1 MAFSFVTICEGI
13 EIPTLQEKV
22 FQANNLTNVTYAL
35 VSNPTNMPI
44 KFSVKIQLQ
53 GGGISTLIPMR
64 DVPNDGT
71 DMCNELKGLI
81 INVNSVLYVQASAS
95 GLYFRANGFTFS

>member
-1 MAFSFVTICEGI
+1 MAFSFITICEGL
-13 EIPTLQEKV
+13 EIPTSSTKLFE
-22 FQANNLTNVTYAL
+22 ANTQVNVTYAL
-35 VSNPTNMPI
+35 TSNPTNMPI
-44 KFSVKIQLQ
+44 KFTVKIQLQ
-53 GGGISTLIPMR
+53 GGDVSTLIPLR
-64 DVPNDGT
+64 DVPNEGT